1 MKQVFFH
8 IDIDAFFASVEVL
21 DNPALKG
28 KPVIVGGTISR
39 GVVSTCSYEA
49 RNFGVHA
56 GMPLS
61 RAKKLCPEGIFLPV
75 RMKRYQEKSEEV
87 MTILKSYT
95 PEFHQLSIDEGFLNM
110 SGTELLLGKA
120 KDVAKKIKEIL
131 FEKTQLKVSIGI
143 ARTKYF
149 AKLASDFS
157 KPDGLYEIKAEDEIA
172 FIQNLPMRKVW
183 GIGKVTIE
191 KLNAHGIMDT
201 KDLAKLSLKT
211 LKNIL
216 GNACGQFLYNVLNA
230 HVENIFN
237 EEAQSHSISSERT
250 FENDITNLNLI
261 EDILFQLVSEVC
273 YRLIAENVSSN
284 TAFVKIRYSDFKT
297 YTVQKT
303 GKYILNALELF
314 NRVRYLFY
322 QKYEKEKPIRLLGVG
337 VLKVSEKEN
346 VLQGELFNS
355 KANQLSKRQKL
366 IEETALEI
374 AKKSGKNILTR
385 ARLLKNK
392 KED

>member
-8 IDIDAFFASVEVL
+8 IDIDAFFASVEIL
-21 DNPALKG
+21 DQPTLKG

-49 RNFGVHA
+49 RDFGVHA

-61 RAKKLCPEGIFLPV
+61 RAKKLCPNGVFLPT
-75 RMKRYQEKSEEV
+75 RMERYQEKSDEL

-110 SGTELLLGKA
+110 SGTELLLGKP
-120 KDVAKKIKEIL
+120 KDVAKKIKETL

-157 KPDGLYEIKAEDEIA
+157 KPDGLYEIKPEDEID
-172 FIQNLPMRKVW
+172 FIRNLPMRKIW
-183 GIGKVTIE
+183 GIGKVSIE
-191 KLNAHGIMDT
+191 KLNSCGIMET
-201 KDLAKLSLKT
+201 KELAKLSLKS

-216 GNACGQFLYNVLNA
+216 GNAGGQFLYNVLNA
-230 HVENIFN
+230 RVEDIFN
-237 EEAQSHSISSERT
+237 EEIQSHSISSERT
-250 FENDITNLNLI
+250 FENDITNTSLI
-261 EDILFQLVSEVC
+261 EDVLFQLVSEVN
-273 YRLIAENVSSN
+273 YRLVAEKVSSN

-303 GKYILNALELF
+303 GSIILNGLELF

-322 QKYEKEKPIRLLGVG
+322 QKYEKGKPIRLLGVG
-337 VLKVSEKEN
+337 VLKVCDKEKT
-346 VLQGELFNS
+346 LQGELFTS
-355 KANQLSKRQKL
+355 EKQKSQQL

-374 AKKSGKNILTR
+374 SKKAGKNLLTR

-392 KED
+392 KE